1 MLSAMNL
8 RTVLSS
14 LLTLA
19 LLTSCGGDPAA
30 AVAGVYT
37 LDKDAL
43 KAAMAAQQK
52 QAPEGEA
59 NPMAGMMEKMIE
71 SMEISMD
78 LKADGTVS
86 MKSSMTMM
94 GETKNDESEGSWK
107 LEGDKVVIT
116 PPDGE
121 SKAFTLKDGRL
132 SATENGMF
140 GEQEM
145 VFVRKNG

>member
-1 MLSAMNL
+1 M
-8 RTVLSS
+8 LSS
-14 LLTLA
+14 LLALA

-71 SMEISMD
+71 SMDISMD
-78 LKADGTVS
+78 LKSDGTVS
-86 MKSSMTMM
+86 MKTSMTMM
-94 GETKNDESEGSWK
+94 GETKNDESEGTWK

-116 PPDGE
+116 PPDGEGE